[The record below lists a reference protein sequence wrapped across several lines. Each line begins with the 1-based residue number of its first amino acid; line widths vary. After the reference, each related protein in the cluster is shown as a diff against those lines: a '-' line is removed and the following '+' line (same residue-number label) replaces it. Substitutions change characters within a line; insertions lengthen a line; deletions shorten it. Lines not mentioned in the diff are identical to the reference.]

1 MKIKWYKLL
10 GVPKTA
16 LGIVIVIVGVLT
28 KNITIIKIG
37 LSILGIGIS
46 AKLCR
51 SSLKGRDPW
60 EHEKALLNIF
70 KKE

>member
-16 LGIVIVIVGVLT
+16 LGIAIVIVGVLT

-46 AKLCR
+46 AKLYR
-51 SSLKGRDPW
+51 SLNGRDPW
-60 EHEKALLNIF
+60 EHEKVLF
-70 KKE
+70 KLTKEG